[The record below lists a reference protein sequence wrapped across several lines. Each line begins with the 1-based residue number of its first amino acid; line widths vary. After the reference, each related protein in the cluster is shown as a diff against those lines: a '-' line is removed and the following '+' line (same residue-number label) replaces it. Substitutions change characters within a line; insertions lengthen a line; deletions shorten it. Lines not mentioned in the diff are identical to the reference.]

1 MKTKMIMLFAVIVAL
16 WVIVGFAGKAVE
28 EPKQEI
34 ELAKIYQSPM
44 VVAEVKH
51 QAPEPES
58 TMSQVKPEIESSTA
72 LSTDKETS
80 GQIKATITH
89 YCACSSCNG
98 KWSYTENGL
107 NYTRT
112 ASGILLYDGIG
123 GNYCAATFGNLGDI
137 LTINEVDYKIVD
149 RMGGNSGKRIDIFV
163 AAGHDKCN
171 ELGRYTAEV
180 TLWQN

>member
-1 MKTKMIMLFAVIVAL
+1 MKTKMIMLLAIIVAL

-28 EPKQEI
+28 EQEQKV

-44 VVAEVKH
+44 VVAEIKH
-51 QAPEPES
+51 QAPEPVEVATS
-58 TMSQVKPEIESSTA
+58 PAPKEESSNSSA
-72 LSTDKETS
+72 
-80 GQIKATITH
+80 IITH

-107 NYTRT
+107 NYTQT
-112 ASGILLYDGIG
+112 ASGILLYDFID

-137 LTINEVDYKIVD
+137 LTINGVDYKIVD
-149 RMGGNSGKRIDIFV
+149 RMGGNGGKRIDIFV
-163 AAGHDKCN
+163 AEGHDRCN

-180 TLWQN
+180 ELKG